1 MDLAEYDWMRFSAG
15 LTIRDKKGSN
25 KCMDLIIYGTISVKA
40 VLEEKKRPALELL
53 VNPKKRSKDIG
64 YIIAIAKAQNVPVT
78 FLPKEEM
85 NQIAPANGGVIL
97 KTQSRVLPELMTDT
111 DLSGLCVYI
120 SGVEDP
126 YNLGS
131 IARTLYAA
139 GASLMIIQKRDW
151 SASAA
156 ILLRSSAGAWER
168 LPIVTIEKD
177 EQLIAIAEQQQRPI
191 WSAARDEGARSL
203 FETKLPE
210 DVLLAIGGA
219 MRGLSSRI
227 LNESQEHLYIP
238 YGREFRNALDSVS
251 AAAVFSFWWTSAHCS
266 S

>member
-1 MDLAEYDWMRFSAG
+1 MTSPFE
-15 LTIRDKKGSN
+15 KGSN
-25 KCMDLIIYGTISVKA
+25 SPMDTIISGTISVKA
-40 VLEEKKRPALELL
+40 VLECHKRKAFELL

-64 YIIAIAKAQNVPVT
+64 YLIAIAKKQGIPVT
-78 FLPKEEM
+78 MSSKEEM
-85 NQIAPANGGVIL
+85 DALAPAHGGVIL
-97 KTQSRVLPELMTDT
+97 RTESRKLPSLEENIPLN
-111 DLSGLCVYI
+111 GLVVYI

-131 IARTLYAA
+131 IARSLYAA

-151 SASAA
+151 SSATS

-177 EQLIAIAEQQQRPI
+177 EQLIRAAQIQGRSIYA
-191 WSAARDEGARSL
+191 AARDDGAISL
-203 FETKLPE
+203 FDTTLPE

-227 LNESQEHLYIP
+227 LYASDQHIYIP

-251 AAAVFSFWWTSAHCS
+251 AAAVFGFAWTREYGIDPLHVS
-266 S
+266 SVKESE

>member
-1 MDLAEYDWMRFSAG
+1 MDS
-15 LTIRDKKGSN
+15 
-25 KCMDLIIYGTISVKA
+25 IIYGTISVKA
-40 VLEEKKRPALELL
+40 VLEEKKRPAIELL

-64 YIIAIAKAQNVPVT
+64 YLIALAKQQNIPVT
-78 FLPKEEM
+78 FLEKEEM

-97 KTQSRVLPELMTDT
+97 KTQSRQLPPLTRET

-151 SASAA
+151 SSATA
-156 ILLRSSAGAWER
+156 TLLRSSAGAWER

-177 EQLIAIAEQQQRPI
+177 EQLIEIADFARRPI
-191 WSAARDEGARSL
+191 YSAARDDGAKAL
-203 FETKLPE
+203 FDVTLPD

-238 YGREFRNALDSVS
+238 YGRPFRNALDSVS
-251 AAAVFSFWWTSAHCS
+251 AAAVFSFWWTSSHQS
-266 S
+266 